1 MFDGN
6 IQGQYVNIE
15 ENKKIEMK
23 WKFKDWDDYADLV
36 ITIVDVNDSCEL
48 TLDYKNIPEYD
59 SFKQYIHLDKIADG
73 WKQNIF
79 KAIHMVFGYNYRDE

>member
-1 MFDGN
+1 M
-6 IQGQYVNIE
+6 NIE

-59 SFKQYIHLDKIADG
+59 SFK
-73 WKQNIF
+73 
-79 KAIHMVFGYNYRDE
+79 